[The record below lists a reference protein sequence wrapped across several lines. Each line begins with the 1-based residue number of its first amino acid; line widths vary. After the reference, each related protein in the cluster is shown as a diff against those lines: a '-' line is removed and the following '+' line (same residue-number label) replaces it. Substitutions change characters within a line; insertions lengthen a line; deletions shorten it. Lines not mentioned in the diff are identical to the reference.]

1 MGANGEV
8 RLGSQGEVGT
18 GVVRSDLVG
27 YGPAVLM
34 RTGVVRRGSVWRD
47 KAVMEWNGRDI
58 YGLESFGSQGE
69 MSRAAESTDTA
80 EKAAMR
86 QVCLG

>member
-1 MGANGEV
+1 
-8 RLGSQGEVGT
+8 
-18 GVVRSDLVG
+18 
-27 YGPAVLM
+27 
-34 RTGVVRRGSVWRD
+34 
-47 KAVMEWNGRDI
+47 MEWNGRDI